1 MKRNELFELREL
13 VDDEIKRRKRISELL
28 TNELVMEYLEITKTD
43 PVDLDIDSIS
53 EIISKIL
60 SSFTITKTN
69 GIYVCTSAWYLGCH
83 TYYQGDEYYSVDVK
97 IDSEYAEYKVYT
109 DIESNKSI
117 TAITDEYVEEIRYGR
132 PLISTFE
139 KDNIILNPYNTSE
152 NKNGYE
158 EVKFDFFRTA
168 LKDGQAKAKKL
179 ILSKYPKL

>member
-43 PVDLDIDSIS
+43 PVDLDIDNIS

-69 GIYVCTSAWYLGCH
+69 GIYVCTSAWYMSYRICYED
-83 TYYQGDEYYSVDVK
+83 TEYYSEDVK

-117 TAITDEYVEEIRYGR
+117 TAVTDGKERYGR